1 LLLETL
7 FSDPGMF
14 LRLVLYR
21 VPALLIALSF
31 HEWAHA
37 FVANRCGD
45 PTARLMGRMTLN
57 PRRHLDPMGT
67 LMMFTV
73 GFGWAKPVPVNPR
86 NYRHRVA
93 DEIKVSLAGIATNLL
108 LFMFFTAAM
117 VALNRFL
124 WKPEVIAD
132 LGGPKAFLE
141 FYGINFRLV
150 VMGLNVSGE
159 FMQHTWLAPVM
170 GLLSV
175 AVQLNL
181 MLAIFN
187 LLPFPPLDG
196 YHVANNVIFR
206 GRFHIT
212 PQMAQIGMMAVVGL
226 SIFTNI
232 LSDVMNFLATNV
244 HGAVLSMFL
253 MLTGN

>member
-1 LLLETL
+1 LLFETL

-14 LRLVLYR
+14 LRLLLFR
-21 VPALLIALSF
+21 VPALLLTLTF

-45 PTARLMGRMTLN
+45 PTARLMGRMTMN
-57 PRRHLDPMGT
+57 PLRHLDPVGT
-67 LMMFTV
+67 LLMFTA
-73 GFGWAKPVPVNPR
+73 GFGWAKPVPVNPL
-86 NYRHRVA
+86 NYRRRVA
-93 DEIKVSLAGIATNLL
+93 DEIKVSLAGIVTNLL

-117 VALNRFL
+117 VALNSFL
-124 WKPEVIAD
+124 WKPEVIFFS
-132 LGGPKAFLE
+132 GGPKAFLDL
-141 FYGINFRLV
+141 FGINFGLV
-150 VMGLNVSGE
+150 YGHNIGE
-159 FMQHTWLAPVM
+159 AYMQRTWLAPVM
-170 GLLSV
+170 ALLAV
-175 AVQLNL
+175 AAQMNL
-181 MLAIFN
+181 MVAIFN

-212 PQMAQIGMMAVVGL
+212 PQMAQMGMMAVIAL

-232 LSDVMNFLATNV
+232 LSDVMIFLASNV
-244 HGAVLSMFL
+244 HGAVLSIFL